1 MQNYLPTSKSEM
13 IELFF
18 VRSEVAK
25 AEHTWWY
32 VSISI
37 SEDSCKKNS
46 SERFLFVFNYL
57 HH

>member
-1 MQNYLPTSKSEM
+1 MFKIGGDE
-13 IELFF
+13 IIF

-25 AEHTWWY
+25 AEHTWAY

-46 SERFLFVFNYL
+46 SERFS
-57 HH
+57 